1 MKNIKKTLL
10 RTIYTG
16 SGASSNTMADKSI
29 ADWYLRWH
37 GFCGTCCDSTNT
49 EFCLHR
55 AYVGWAVKTR
65 LRKQKK
71 YAEKMRTKKKT
82 FIYDLWA
89 FYFWFRILNMRYE
102 FLHTNI
108 R

>member
-1 MKNIKKTLL
+1 MFLKKLL

-37 GFCGTCCDSTNT
+37 GFCETCCDSTNT

-55 AYVGWAVKTR
+55 AYVGWAIGARSECEREWEKK
-65 LRKQKK
+65 LKQ
-71 YAEKMRTKKKT
+71 RKKT
-82 FIYDLWA
+82 FIYDIWDFAL
-89 FYFWFRILNMRYE
+89 I
-102 FLHTNI
+102 
-108 R
+108 